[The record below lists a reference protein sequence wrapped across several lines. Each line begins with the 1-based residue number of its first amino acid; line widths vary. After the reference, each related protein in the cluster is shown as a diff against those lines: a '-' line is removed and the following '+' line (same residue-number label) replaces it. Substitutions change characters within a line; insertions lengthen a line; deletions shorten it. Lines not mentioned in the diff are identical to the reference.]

1 MMTEQEFVK
10 KCQEVREA
18 YIKDAADFMDACERL
33 DFESAFKHSMA
44 AADIL
49 GLDFMAF
56 LSKKYMESDTDEIE
70 ERYEEVME
78 QVTEA
83 MDLGD

>member
-1 MMTEQEFVK
+1 MTEQEFVK
-10 KCQEVREA
+10 KCKEVREA

-56 LSKKYMESDTDEIE
+56 VSKKYMESDTVEIE

-78 QVTEA
+78 KITEA
-83 MDLGD
+83 MDTGD

>member
-10 KCQEVREA
+10 KCKEVREA

-56 LSKKYMESDTDEIE
+56 VSKKYMESDTVEIE

-78 QVTEA
+78 KITEA
-83 MDLGD
+83 MDTGD

>member
-10 KCQEVREA
+10 KCKEVREV

-33 DFESAFKHSMA
+33 DFESAFKHTMA

-49 GLDFMAF
+49 GIDFMAF
-56 LSKKYMESDTDEIE
+56 ITKKYLESDTVEIDEK
-70 ERYEEVME
+70 YEEVMD

-83 MDLGD
+83 MDTGE

>member
-1 MMTEQEFVK
+1 MMTEQEFVN
-10 KCQEVREA
+10 KCKEVREA

-44 AADIL
+44 AADIF

-56 LSKKYMESDTDEIE
+56 LSKKYMESNTDEIE
-70 ERYEEVME
+70 TRYEEVME